1 MGTNV
6 GHIELE
12 RSIESIIVGKRHRT
26 EFGDIDELAESIT
39 RDGLLQP
46 VTVTPEGVLV
56 CGARRLAALK
66 RLGEKTIKVWVRSG
80 ISDRL
85 AELLAEQSENVLHKP
100 LTPTEAAALYT
111 ELKEYITDD
120 ATRRQAATRFRR
132 PGTGDGRDGGASVAP
147 PQFKPGKSRTQA
159 AQMVT
164 GKASYTTLERI
175 AELQRLVAD
184 PDAAPTLKERA
195 REELQVIDEGGS
207 VAASH
212 ARVRQFVHPQAQ
224 PPQQFEDFEAPED
237 LEPPDELEQLANAA
251 LARVKEAK
259 RHRRPRKSP
268 AATAHVFPVRAFVRV
283 WEDLDLWWT
292 HFDAAAVAAELT
304 DEQLEQ
310 FESTLA
316 STVEF
321 FAALR
326 SARVQPR
333 REIA

>member
-1 MGTNV
+1 MGTNA

-26 EFGDIDELAESIT
+26 EFGDIDELAASIT

-56 CGARRLAALK
+56 CGARRLEAL
-66 RLGEKTIKVWVRSG
+66 RRIGEKTIKVWVRSA
-80 ISDRL
+80 ISGRL
-85 AELLAEQSENVLHKP
+85 AELLAEQAENVLHKP

-111 ELKEYITDD
+111 ELKDYITDD
-120 ATRRQAATRFRR
+120 ANRRQAATRFSQPDTRHEM
-132 PGTGDGRDGGASVAP
+132 DGGATVAP

-175 AELQRLVAD
+175 AELQRVAADAGAD
-184 PDAAPTLKERA
+184 PALKERA
-195 REELQVIDEGGS
+195 IEELRLIDEGGS

-212 ARVRQFVHPQAQ
+212 ARIREFLDPETSR
-224 PPQQFEDFEAPED
+224 QFEDFEAPED
-237 LEPPDELEQLANAA
+237 FESPDELEQLANAA

-259 RHRRPRKSP
+259 RNRRAPRSR
-268 AATAHVFPVRAFVRV
+268 ASATHVFPVRAFVRV

-292 HFDAAAVAAELT
+292 HFDVTAVAMELT
-304 DEQLEQ
+304 NEQLEQ
-310 FESTLA
+310 FEATLA
-316 STVEF
+316 STMDF
-321 FAALR
+321 FDALR
-326 SARVQPR
+326 SARRALR

>member
-12 RSIESIIVGKRHRT
+12 RSIESIIVGQRHRN
-26 EFGDIDELAESIT
+26 EFGDIDELAASIT

-56 CGARRLAALK
+56 CGARRLEALK

-85 AELLAEQSENVLHKP
+85 SELLAEQAENVLHKP

-111 ELKEYITDD
+111 ELKDYLAED
-120 ATRRQAATRFRR
+120 ATRRQAASRFGRQDAHAR
-132 PGTGDGRDGGASVAP
+132 RDGGATVAQ
-147 PQFKPGKSRTQA
+147 PQFKPGKSRAQA

-175 AELQRLVAD
+175 AELQRLVTDPAAD
-184 PDAAPTLKERA
+184 PTVKERA
-195 REELQVIDEGGS
+195 SDELRRIDDGGS
-207 VAASH
+207 VTASH
-212 ARVRQFVHPQAQ
+212 ARIRHVLDTEEPR
-224 PPQQFEDFEAPED
+224 QFEDFEAPED
-237 LEPPDELEQLANAA
+237 FDPPDELEQLANAA

-259 RHRRPRKSP
+259 RNRRTPKART
-268 AATAHVFPVRAFVRV
+268 AAAHVFPVRAFVRV
-283 WEDLDLWWT
+283 WEDLDSWWT
-292 HFDAAAVAAELT
+292 HFDVAAVAAELT
-304 DEQLEQ
+304 DDQLEQ
-310 FESTLA
+310 FEATLA

-321 FAALR
+321 FTALR
-326 SARVQPR
+326 NARAQTR

>member
-1 MGTNV
+1 MGTNT

-26 EFGDIDELAESIT
+26 EYGDIDELADSIT

-56 CGARRLAALK
+56 CGARRLEALK

-85 AELLAEQSENVLHKP
+85 AELLAEQAENLLHKP

-111 ELKEYITDD
+111 ELKDHIAED
-120 ATRRQAATRFRR
+120 ATRRQAATRFGR
-132 PGTGDGRDGGASVAP
+132 PDPRNGSDGGASVAP
-147 PQFKPGKSRTQA
+147 PQFKSGKSRTQA

-164 GKASYTTLERI
+164 GRASYTTLERI
-175 AELQRLVAD
+175 AELQRVVAD
-184 PDAAPTLKERA
+184 PGADPVLKEKA
-195 REELQVIDEGGS
+195 SKELRLIDEGGS

-212 ARVRQFVHPQAQ
+212 ARIRQLLEPE

-237 LEPPDELEQLANAA
+237 FEPPDELEQLASAA
-251 LARVKEAK
+251 LARVKEA
-259 RHRRPRKSP
+259 RRNRRTPRSR
-268 AATAHVFPVRAFVRV
+268 AAAAHVFPVRAFVRV

-292 HFDAAAVAAELT
+292 HFDVAAVASELT
-304 DEQLEQ
+304 EEQLEQ
-310 FESTLA
+310 FESTLS

-326 SARVQPR
+326 SARAQLG

>member
-1 MGTNV
+1 MGTKI

-56 CGARRLAALK
+56 CGARRLEALK

-85 AELLAEQSENVLHKP
+85 AELLAEQAENVLHKP

-111 ELKEYITDD
+111 ELKDHIADD
-120 ATRRQAATRFRR
+120 ATRRQAATRFSR
-132 PGTGDGRDGGASVAP
+132 PDARDGKRRRCHRGTTAIQA
-147 PQFKPGKSRTQA
+147 GKSRTQA

-175 AELQRLVAD
+175 AELQRFVAD
-184 PDAAPTLKERA
+184 PGADPALKERA
-195 REELQVIDEGGS
+195 SEELRLIDEGGVS
-207 VAASH
+207 PRHTRESDNPRAGAAAAVRGLRSAQGLRA
-212 ARVRQFVHPQAQ
+212 ARRTRAIGECGSRESQGGQAQ
-224 PPQQFEDFEAPED
+224 PPNVQVSC
-237 LEPPDELEQLANAA
+237 
-251 LARVKEAK
+251 RC
-259 RHRRPRKSP
+259 
-268 AATAHVFPVRAFVRV
+268 AHVFPVRAFVRV

-292 HFDAAAVAAELT
+292 HFDVAAVATELS

-310 FESTLA
+310 FEATLA

-326 SARVQPR
+326 SARVQLG

>member
-1 MGTNV
+1 MRTNT

-56 CGARRLAALK
+56 CGARRLEALK

-80 ISDRL
+80 ITDRL
-85 AELLAEQSENVLHKP
+85 AELLAEQAENVLHKP
-100 LTPTEAAALYT
+100 LTPTEAAALYS
-111 ELKEYITDD
+111 ELKDHITDD
-120 ATRRQAATRFRR
+120 ATRRQAATRFSSPDAR
-132 PGTGDGRDGGASVAP
+132 DGRGGGATVAP

-175 AELQRLVAD
+175 AELQRFVAD
-184 PDAAPTLKERA
+184 PGADYALKEKA
-195 REELQVIDEGGS
+195 SEELRLIDEGGS

-212 ARVRQFVHPQAQ
+212 ARIRRLLEPE

-237 LEPPDELEQLANAA
+237 FEPPDELEQLANAA

-259 RHRRPRKSP
+259 RNRRTPRSRP
-268 AATAHVFPVRAFVRV
+268 VATHVFPVRAFVRV

-292 HFDAAAVAAELT
+292 HFDVAAVATELS

-310 FESTLA
+310 FEATLA

-326 SARVQPR
+326 NARAQLS
-333 REIA
+333 REIAS

>member
-1 MGTNV
+1 MGSHV

-12 RSIESIIVGKRHRT
+12 RSIESIIVGRRHRA
-26 EFGDIDELAESIT
+26 EYGDIDELAQSIT

-56 CGARRLAALK
+56 CGARRLEALK

-85 AELLAEQSENVLHKP
+85 AELLAEQAENILHKP

-111 ELKEYITDD
+111 ELKAYIADD
-120 ATRRQAATRFRR
+120 ATRRQAATRFNR
-132 PGTGDGRDGGASVAP
+132 PDAQEGRDGGATVAP
-147 PQFKPGKSRTQA
+147 PQFRAGKSRSQA

-175 AELQRLVAD
+175 AELQRLAAD
-184 PDAAPTLKERA
+184 AGVDPSLKGQA
-195 REELQVIDEGGS
+195 SEELRLIDEGGS

-212 ARVRQFVHPQAQ
+212 ARIRHFLEPEA
-224 PPQQFEDFEAPED
+224 PLQFEDFEAPED

-259 RHRRPRKSP
+259 RNRRVPRSRV
-268 AATAHVFPVRAFVRV
+268 AASHVFPVRAFVRV

-292 HFDAAAVAAELT
+292 HFDVAAVAAELT

-310 FESTLA
+310 FEATLTA
-316 STVEF
+316 TTEF

-326 SARVQPR
+326 STRAQLR

>member
-1 MGTNV
+1 MTVRTRV

-12 RSIESIIVGKRHRT
+12 RSIESIVVGKRHRT
-26 EFGDIDELAESIT
+26 EFGDIDELAQSIT

-56 CGARRLAALK
+56 CGARRLEALK

-85 AELLAEQSENVLHKP
+85 AELLAEQAENLLHKP

-111 ELKEYITDD
+111 ELKDHLADD
-120 ATRRQAATRFRR
+120 ATRRQSATRFSR
-132 PGTGDGRDGGASVAP
+132 PDSRDGKDGGATVAP
-147 PQFKPGKSRTQA
+147 PQFKSGKSRTQA

-175 AELQRLVAD
+175 AELQRFVAD
-184 PDAAPTLKERA
+184 PDADPALKERA
-195 REELQVIDEGGS
+195 SEELRLIDDGGS

-212 ARVRQFVHPQAQ
+212 ARIRQLLEPGA
-224 PPQQFEDFEAPED
+224 PQQFEDFEAPED
-237 LEPPDELEQLANAA
+237 FEPPDELEQLASAA

-259 RHRRPRKSP
+259 RNRRTPRSR
-268 AATAHVFPVRAFVRV
+268 AVATHVFPVRAFVRV

-292 HFDAAAVAAELT
+292 HFDAEAVAAELT

-321 FAALR
+321 FSTLR
-326 SARVQPR
+326 NARVQLR

>member
-1 MGTNV
+1 VGKNV

-12 RSIESIIVGKRHRT
+12 RSIESIVVGKRHRN
-26 EFGDIDELAESIT
+26 EFGDIDELAASIT

-56 CGARRLAALK
+56 CGARRLEALK

-85 AELLAEQSENVLHKP
+85 AELLAEQAENVLHKP
-100 LTPTEAAALYT
+100 LTPTEAATLYT
-111 ELKEYITDD
+111 ELKDYIAED
-120 ATRRQAATRFRR
+120 ASRRQVATRFSR
-132 PGTGDGRDGGASVAP
+132 PDAQAGGDGGATVAP

-184 PDAAPTLKERA
+184 PGADPALKEIA
-195 REELQVIDEGGS
+195 SDELRLIDGGGS
-207 VAASH
+207 VTASH
-212 ARVRQFVHPQAQ
+212 ARMRVVLDSE
-224 PPQQFEDFEAPED
+224 PPREFEDFEAPED
-237 LEPPDELEQLANAA
+237 FDPPDELEQLATAA

-259 RHRRPRKSP
+259 RNRRIPKVR
-268 AATAHVFPVRAFVRV
+268 AATTQIFPVRAFVRV

-292 HFDAAAVAAELT
+292 HFDVAAVATELS

-310 FESTLA
+310 FETTLA

-326 SARVQPR
+326 NSRVQLG